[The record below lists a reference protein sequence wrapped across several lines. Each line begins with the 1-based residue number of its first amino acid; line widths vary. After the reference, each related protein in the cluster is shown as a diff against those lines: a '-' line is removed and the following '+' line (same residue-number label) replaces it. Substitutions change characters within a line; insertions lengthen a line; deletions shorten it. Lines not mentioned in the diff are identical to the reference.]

1 MKHARLLLLSFLLL
15 PVVQAQGEGQAQAY
29 VGTPHEVSL
38 LIGNNEIS
46 IRVVAL
52 LQCTPG
58 MQGPGPLQV
67 IVAAGAKGP
76 DDGNGSAWTFAPT
89 SWNFTWRDEG
99 AGNFSIDETF
109 TIDVDAQG
117 YGDRGYFGEFAVS
130 TVALRNATT
139 TACTSTGYTIPAR
152 GGHAHVQVGPRPL
165 EQSKDSPILAAPLL
179 AIALLAVALSRR
191 SA

>member
-1 MKHARLLLLSFLLL
+1 MNARLLLLSLLLL
-15 PVVQAQGEGQAQAY
+15 PAAQAQGLGQAQAY

-38 LIGNNEIS
+38 LVGSNQIS
-46 IRVVAL
+46 IRAVAL

-67 IVAAGAKGP
+67 IVAAGAQGP
-76 DDGNGSAWTFAPT
+76 DDGNGSAWTFAQT
-89 SWNFTWRDEG
+89 SWNLTWSDEG

-117 YGDRGYFGEFAVS
+117 YGDRGYFGEFTVS
-130 TVALRNATT
+130 TVALRNASS

-152 GGHAHVQVGPRPL
+152 GGHSHIQVGPRPVQ
-165 EQSKDSPILAAPLL
+165 QSKDSPMPAAPILAL
-179 AIALLAVALSRR
+179 ALVAVALSRR